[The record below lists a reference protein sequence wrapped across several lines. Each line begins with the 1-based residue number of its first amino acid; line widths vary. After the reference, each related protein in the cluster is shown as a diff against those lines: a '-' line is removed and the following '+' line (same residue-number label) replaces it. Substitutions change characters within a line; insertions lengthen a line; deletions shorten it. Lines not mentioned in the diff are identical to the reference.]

1 MLNQLPPI
9 VVSTGATAPVRPELR
24 SFGGESRPLL
34 QNAVPGLHEAVP
46 GKPAGETAGTK
57 LERLVEQAARDLFP
71 GREVAVESFFDEAS
85 GRYVHRI
92 ADGESG
98 ELLLQTPP
106 DELLRFFASGREP
119 YGQPLLDIDA

>member
-1 MLNQLPPI
+1 MLNQLPLI
-9 VVSTGATAPVRPELR
+9 VSSSGPASPVRPDLR
-24 SFGGESRPLL
+24 PTQSESRPML
-34 QNAVPGLHEAVP
+34 QQAIQPPAVGN
-46 GKPAGETAGTK
+46 PAGEPVGAK
-57 LERLVEQAARDLFP
+57 LERIVEQAARDLFP
-71 GREVAVESFFDEAS
+71 GREVAVQSFYDKDS

-119 YGQPLLDIDA
+119 YGQPLLEIDA

>member
-9 VVSTGATAPVRPELR
+9 VSSSGPSSPVRPEPR
-24 SFGGESRPLL
+24 PIAAESRPVL
-34 QNAVPGLHEAVP
+34 QSVVQ
-46 GKPAGETAGTK
+46 PAAGNPASERVGGK
-57 LERLVEQAARDLFP
+57 LEQIVEQAARDLFP
-71 GREVAVESFFDEAS
+71 GREVAVQSFFDEDS

-92 ADGESG
+92 ADNDSG

-119 YGQPLLDIDA
+119 YGAPLLEIDA

>member
-9 VVSTGATAPVRPELR
+9 MPSPGPAASVRPDLR
-24 SFGGESRPLL
+24 PIDGESRPVL
-34 QNAVPGLHEAVP
+34 QKAVHPAI
-46 GKPAGETAGTK
+46 GKPADEPAGAR
-57 LERLVEQAARDLFP
+57 LERIVEQAARELFP
-71 GREVAVESFFDEAS
+71 GREVAVQSFYDKAS

-92 ADGESG
+92 ADGASG

-119 YGQPLLDIDA
+119 FGAPLLEIDA

>member
-9 VVSTGATAPVRPELR
+9 VLSSGASASMRPEIR
-24 SFGGESRPLL
+24 PIETESRPVL
-34 QNAVPGLHEAVP
+34 QAAVQPAV
-46 GKPAGETAGTK
+46 GKGADEPAAAK
-57 LERLVEQAARDLFP
+57 LERIVEQAARELFP
-71 GREVAVESFFDEAS
+71 GREVAVQSFFDKES
-85 GRYVHRI
+85 GRFVHRI

-98 ELLLQTPP
+98 ELLMQTPP

>member
-9 VVSTGATAPVRPELR
+9 VSSSGPASPVRPEVR
-24 SFGGESRPLL
+24 PIESASRPVL
-34 QNAVPGLHEAVP
+34 QEAVQP
-46 GKPAGETAGTK
+46 AVDQPEGEPAGSK
-57 LERLVEQAARDLFP
+57 LEQIVEQAARDLFP
-71 GREVAVESFFDEAS
+71 GREVAVQSFFDKDS

-92 ADGESG
+92 ADNASG

-119 YGQPLLDIDA
+119 FGAPLLEIDA

>member
-9 VVSTGATAPVRPELR
+9 VPSSGASASVRPDLR
-24 SFGGESRPLL
+24 PIESESRRLL
-34 QNAVPGLHEAVP
+34 QPAV
-46 GKPAGETAGTK
+46 GKPEGEPAGAR
-57 LERLVEQAARDLFP
+57 LERIVEQAARDLFP
-71 GREVAVESFFDEAS
+71 GREVAVQSFYDKES

-119 YGQPLLDIDA
+119 FGQPLLEIDA

>member
-1 MLNQLPPI
+1 MMPSSGPSAPI
-9 VVSTGATAPVRPELR
+9 RPEIRPLE
-24 SFGGESRPLL
+24 GESRPVLR
-34 QNAVPGLHEAVP
+34 QAVPTVV
-46 GKPAGETAGTK
+46 GKPAGDPAGSQ

-71 GREVAVESFFDEAS
+71 GREVAVQSFYDEDS

-92 ADGESG
+92 ADGQSG

-119 YGQPLLDIDA
+119 YGAPLLQIEA

>member
-9 VVSTGATAPVRPELR
+9 VSSTGPAASVRPEPR
-24 SFGGESRPLL
+24 PIESASRPVL
-34 QNAVPGLHEAVP
+34 QQAVQPVTGTPKAEAS
-46 GKPAGETAGTK
+46 GSR
-57 LERLVEQAARDLFP
+57 LEQIVEQAARDLFP
-71 GREVAVESFFDEAS
+71 GREVAVQSFYDKDS

-92 ADGESG
+92 ADNESG

-119 YGQPLLDIDA
+119 YGAPLLEIDA